1 MLNSQR
7 QLDPTQL
14 LDAGIVLLPQ
24 SRPVPA
30 LSLTDQD
37 GEAVQLDALK
47 GQWTLLFFGY
57 TFCPDICPTTLAEL
71 RQLNG
76 MLPETVRGQLRTIL
90 VSVDPD
96 RDSPRSSR
104 NTSAISTPASRPD
117 RPAGLSRPWPTA
129 SAFPSF
135 RGYQQGKLHR
145 RPAATWS

>member
-90 VSVDPD
+90 VSVDPTAT
-96 RDSPRSSR
+96 RPRSSR
-104 NTSAISTPASRPD
+104 NTSAISTPASR
-117 RPAGLSRPWPTA
+117 A
-129 SAFPSF
+129 
-135 RGYQQGKLHR
+135 
-145 RPAATWS
+145 